1 MGAGSPGGS
10 RRAISCDTVAATSSS
25 VFATTAESPSKFT
38 PCSSALGKTASA
50 AASTAGSICLPCR
63 STELSRK
70 ELGDVPLA
78 IVVHPEPVKD
88 RRLVLWVV
96 VCGHWRKTVLRGADD
111 LRRRRRRS
119 SRLRFCYP
127 RSRTPKTKRRGQ
139 RWPDQAKGH
148 VRFPGVLRISARW
161 TERI

>member
-38 PCSSALGKTASA
+38 PCSNALGKTASA

-70 ELGDVPLA
+70 ELGDVPVA
-78 IVVHPEPVKD
+78 IVVHAEPVKD
-88 RRLVLWVV
+88 GGLVFVGRHLWAL
-96 VCGHWRKTVLRGADD
+96 KEN
-111 LRRRRRRS
+111 
-119 SRLRFCYP
+119 
-127 RSRTPKTKRRGQ
+127 RTAGC
-139 RWPDQAKGH
+139 
-148 VRFPGVLRISARW
+148 
-161 TERI
+161 

>member
-70 ELGDVPLA
+70 ELGDAPLA

-96 VCGHWRKTVLRGADD
+96 VCGHWRKTVTAECGRPQATPQTVFTPAL
-111 LRRRRRRS
+111 L
-119 SRLRFCYP
+119 LPPLP
-127 RSRTPKTKRRGQ
+127 R
-139 RWPDQAKGH
+139 AKN
-148 VRFPGVLRISARW
+148 
-161 TERI
+161 